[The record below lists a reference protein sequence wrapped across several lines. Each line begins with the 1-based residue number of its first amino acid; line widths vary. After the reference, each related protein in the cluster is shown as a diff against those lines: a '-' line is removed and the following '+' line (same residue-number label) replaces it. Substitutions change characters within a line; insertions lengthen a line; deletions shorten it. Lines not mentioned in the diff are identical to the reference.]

1 MSGRLYRSRADRMLA
16 GVCGGLADYFEIDP
30 TLVRVVYAVVTVLTG
45 VLGGLVLYV
54 LLSVIMPQAAASDSD
69 DMAPPSAGRL
79 ASAGLVLVILGV
91 LLLVANYGVLAWWT
105 WARMWPVIL
114 IVGGLVLL
122 VRGRS

>member
-16 GVCGGLADYFEIDP
+16 GVCGGLADYFEVDP

-54 LLSVIMPQAAASDSD
+54 LLAVIMPVVPSSDSND
-69 DMAPPSAGRL
+69 VTVSSTGRF

-114 IVGGLVLL
+114 IVGGVVLL
-122 VRGRS
+122 LRGRS